1 MKKERESFKIISLNS
16 SVKKGTIKIPVE
28 EAEITLS
35 GMAGD
40 SHAGNW
46 HRQISLLGT
55 ESYEKTAAQ
64 SGLKLSHGSFAENIT
79 TEGMILHEAK
89 IFDRLEHEEVT
100 LEITQIGKKC
110 HKGCEIQ
117 KQIGDCVMPLEGIF
131 CRVIRGGKL
140 KKGMTFVHNPRVIK
154 VHIITL
160 SDRAYAG
167 EYTDRSG
174 PRAEDLMSGFFKE
187 NGRHFSVSRTV
198 LPDKHDLIEETIQKC
213 LKEKADI
220 IITTGGTGIG
230 PRDITPDVIQPML
243 DKELPGIMEHIRTLY
258 GKEKPN
264 ALISRSIAGVTGST
278 LVYVLPGSVKAVNEY
293 LAVITPT
300 IEHSLRMLHGIDS
313 H

>member
-1 MKKERESFKIISLNS
+1 MEERGSFKVISLNS
-16 SVKKGTIKIPVE
+16 SVKKGTIKLPVE
-28 EAEITLS
+28 QAEITQT
-35 GMAGD
+35 GMVGD

-55 ESYEKTAAQ
+55 ESYQKVKEQ
-64 SGLKLSHGSFAENIT
+64 SKLELSHGSFAENIT

-89 IFDRLEHEEVT
+89 IFDRLVHKEVI

-131 CRVIRGGKL
+131 CRVIKGGFL
-140 KKGMTFVHNPRVIK
+140 KKGMTFFHLPREIK

-160 SDRAYAG
+160 SDRASKG

-174 PRAEDLMSGFFKE
+174 PRAAEIMSDFFKDS
-187 NGRHFSVSRTV
+187 GRHFSISRSI
-198 LPDKHDLIEETIQKC
+198 LPDD
-213 LKEKADI
+213 KEKIIEAFQTCKQEEADI

-230 PRDITPDVIQPML
+230 PRDIAPDVIGPML

-258 GKEKPN
+258 GKDKPN
-264 ALISRSIAGVTGST
+264 ALISRSIAGVMGTT

-293 LAVITPT
+293 LAEITPT
-300 IEHSLRMLHGIDS
+300 IEHSLRMLFGIDS

>member
-1 MKKERESFKIISLNS
+1 MKERGSFKIVSLNS
-16 SVKKGTIKIPVE
+16 SVKNGTIKLPVE
-28 EAEITLS
+28 QAEITLT

-55 ESYEKTAAQ
+55 ESYQKVKDQ
-64 SGLKLSHGSFAENIT
+64 SKLELNHGSFAENLT

-89 IFDRLEHEEVT
+89 IFDLLVHEDVV

-131 CRVIRGGKL
+131 CRVIRGGIL
-140 KKGMTFVHNPRVIK
+140 KNGMIFHHQAREIK

-160 SDRAYAG
+160 SDRASRG

-174 PRAEDLMSGFFKE
+174 PRAEDLISSFFRE
-187 NGRHFSVSRTV
+187 SGRHFSISRSI
-198 LPDKHDLIEETIQKC
+198 LPDD
-213 LKEKADI
+213 KEKINETFQLCIQDQADI

-230 PRDITPDVIQPML
+230 PRDIAPDVIGPML

-258 GKEKPN
+258 GREKPN
-264 ALISRSIAGVTGST
+264 ALISRSIAGVMGSS
-278 LVYVLPGSVKAVNEY
+278 LVYVLPGSVRAVNEY
-293 LAVITPT
+293 LTEIIPT
-300 IEHSLRMLHGIDS
+300 IEHSLRMLSGIDS

>member
-1 MKKERESFKIISLNS
+1 MMEERGSFKVISLNS
-16 SVKKGTIKIPVE
+16 SEKKGTIKIPVDQ
-28 EAEITLS
+28 AEITLS
-35 GMAGD
+35 GMDGD

-64 SGLKLSHGSFAENIT
+64 SGLKLPHGSFAENIT
-79 TEGMILHEAK
+79 TEGMILHEAI

-140 KKGMTFVHNPRVIK
+140 KKGMTFVHNPREIK
-154 VHIITL
+154 VHIITM

-174 PRAEDLMSGFFKE
+174 PRAEEIMTNFFKE
-187 NGRHFSVSRTV
+187 SGRHFSVTRSI
-198 LPDKHDLIEETIQKC
+198 LPDTKEMIEKAFQGCIQN
-213 LKEKADI
+213 EADI
-220 IITTGGTGIG
+220 IITSGGTGIG
-230 PRDITPDVIQPML
+230 PRDIAPDVIQPML